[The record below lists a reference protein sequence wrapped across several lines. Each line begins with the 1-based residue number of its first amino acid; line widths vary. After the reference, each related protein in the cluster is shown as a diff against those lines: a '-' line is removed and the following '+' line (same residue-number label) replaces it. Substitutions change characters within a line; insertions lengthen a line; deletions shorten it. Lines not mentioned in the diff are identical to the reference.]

1 MNKNLLLLTR
11 TAVMLA
17 LVVVFQWLGK
27 MLGDAIFPG
36 VGSTILVGS
45 LVNLVLYVTVI
56 YCGVIGAVC
65 VGFLTPV
72 MALFIG
78 QLPVAILI
86 PFVGLGNA
94 ILAVVFWAVNKYLK
108 INSSAKVV
116 TGVVAASLLKFLYMG
131 SLLKFLYMGY
141 ALVALLPYLVTDA
154 LVTKLTAA
162 YGWVQLVAAVVGGI
176 IFFGVWQGLKK
187 AKVQPVSEM

>member
-1 MNKNLLLLTR
+1 
-11 TAVMLA
+11 MLA

-72 MALFIG
+72 MAFVIG
-78 QLPVAILI
+78 QLAFPVLM

-131 SLLKFLYMGY
+131 F
-141 ALVALLPYLVTDA
+141 ALVALLPSLGFNEKQVA
-154 LVTKLTAA
+154 VLSAN

-187 AKVQPVSEM
+187 AKVQQVSEM

>member
-72 MALFIG
+72 MAFVIG
-78 QLPVAILI
+78 QLAFPVLM

-131 SLLKFLYMGY
+131 F
-141 ALVALLPYLVTDA
+141 ALVALLPSLGFNEKQVA
-154 LVTKLTAA
+154 VLSAN

>member
-131 SLLKFLYMGY
+131 Y